1 MISEKKRP
9 TRQEVVFE
17 AWRKTGSQSLG
28 AAELALIQESL
39 RIVFGQSSIESPA
52 SLARILADSGVPLR
66 HPEVLRADTSWR
78 EANLYELFG
87 PGELDFTALEPA
99 LVSVTKIED
108 LRIQIANEGDE
119 TGVKRLTQHI
129 QEVRRELD
137 SIDSELAREVVQWLR
152 VWLQNPV
159 IFRDW
164 LSLRQKSADF
174 LQKFAH
180 VR

>member
-1 MISEKKRP
+1 
-9 TRQEVVFE
+9 
-17 AWRKTGSQSLG
+17 
-28 AAELALIQESL
+28 
-39 RIVFGQSSIESPA
+39 
-52 SLARILADSGVPLR
+52 
-66 HPEVLRADTSWR
+66 
-78 EANLYELFG
+78 
-87 PGELDFTALEPA
+87 
-99 LVSVTKIED
+99 
-108 LRIQIANEGDE
+108 LRIQFAADGDE

-137 SIDSELAREVVQWLR
+137 SKEGDLAREVVQWLR

-180 VR
+180 

>member
-1 MISEKKRP
+1 MISKKKRP
-9 TRQEVVFE
+9 TKQEVMFE

-28 AAELALIQESL
+28 ATELALIQESL
-39 RIVFGQSSIESPA
+39 RIVFGQGSIESPA
-52 SLARILADSGVPLR
+52 GLARFLADSGVPLR
-66 HPEVLRADTSWR
+66 HPEVLQADTIWR

-87 PGELDFTALEPA
+87 PGDLDFTSLELALA
-99 LVSVTKIED
+99 SVTKIED
-108 LRIQIANEGDE
+108 LRIQIAAEGDE

-129 QEVRRELD
+129 LETRKELD
-137 SIDSELAREVVQWLR
+137 SIDSELAREVVQWLK

-174 LQKFAH
+174 LQKFGH
-180 VR
+180 

>member
-1 MISEKKRP
+1 MSLKKTRP
-9 TRQEVVFE
+9 TIHEVIFE
-17 AWRKTGSQSLG
+17 AWRKTGSQSVG

-39 RIVFGQSSIESPA
+39 RIGFGQGSIESPA
-52 SLARILADSGVPLR
+52 GVARILAESGVPLR
-66 HPEVLRADTSWR
+66 HPEVLQADTLWR
-78 EANLYELFG
+78 EANVYEFFG
-87 PGELDFTALEPA
+87 PEELDFTSLEPA
-99 LVSVTKIED
+99 LISLTKIED
-108 LRIQIANEGDE
+108 LRNQFAAEGDE

-137 SIDSELAREVVQWLR
+137 SKEGDLAREVVQWLR

-164 LSLRQKSADF
+164 LSLRRKSADF

-180 VR
+180 